1 MIHRSDPLTKT
12 QGANERLSDDQITK
26 EKLSQIPEEEVAD
39 LGPGVNWLRLNR
51 VADLRGVSGDPAPA
65 HLLSDLFP
73 VGAREWSA
81 ALVLA

>member
-1 MIHRSDPLTKT
+1 MNPSQRPANKT

-26 EKLSQIPEEEVAD
+26 EKPSQIPEEELAD
-39 LGPGVNWLRLNR
+39 LGPRVDWLRLIR
-51 VADLRGVSGDPAPA
+51 VAEFRGASGALAPA